1 MSKSSLGNIAM
12 SFWARFTSALSLR
25 GPGAPM
31 CRLRASS
38 WASKVNML
46 MPDCP
51 QACSEER
58 NLFQVSCDAHSLS
71 LSPMS
76 SFIASLSSPI
86 GQILWSALAFR

>member
-1 MSKSSLGNIAM
+1 MSLMSKSSLGNIAM
-12 SFWARFTSALSLR
+12 SFWARFISALSLR

-31 CRLRASS
+31 CRLRAFS

-58 NLFQVSCDAHSLS
+58 NLFQVSCDFHSLS
-71 LSPMS
+71 LNPMS
-76 SFIASLSSPI
+76 SFIVSLPSPI
-86 GQILWSALAFR
+86 GQIL